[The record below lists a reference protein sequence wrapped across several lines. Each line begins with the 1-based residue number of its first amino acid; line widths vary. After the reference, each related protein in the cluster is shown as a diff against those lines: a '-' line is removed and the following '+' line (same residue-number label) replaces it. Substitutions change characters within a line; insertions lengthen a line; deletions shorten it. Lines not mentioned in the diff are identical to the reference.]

1 MALIKV
7 VDAMSRNPIVVSL
20 NDTVQEC
27 ANKMINNKVGS
38 VVVLENGILRG
49 IITEKDLVEKVV
61 AKSFDS
67 KKKIAQDV
75 MVSRVHTTNPDKD
88 LQEVIRYMI
97 QNRVRRLP
105 VVDKNNKLVGMLTE
119 TDIVRIQPA
128 LVDLITE
135 RWLVGKRTI

>member
-1 MALIKV
+1 
-7 VDAMSRNPIVVSL
+7 
-20 NDTVQEC
+20 
-27 ANKMINNKVGS
+27 
-38 VVVLENGILRG
+38 
-49 IITEKDLVEKVV
+49 
-61 AKSFDS
+61 
-67 KKKIAQDV
+67 